1 MASYGNYDRSGSHYI
16 EEENDQLTT
25 QLRSKVKTLKSLT
38 INIGEEVRS
47 QNQLLNDMDDD
58 FSRSG
63 SVLQKTLRRLGVMSR
78 SLHNYHTPLLLA
90 FVVFVFVVLWL
101 ALKFR

>member
-1 MASYGNYDRSGSHYI
+1 MAAYGNYGKSGSHYI

-58 FSRSG
+58 FSKSG
-63 SVLQKTLRRLGVMSR
+63 TALSRTLRRLGVMSR

-90 FVVFVFVVLWL
+90 FVFFVFVLLWL